1 MLACAELPFRALSLN
16 SSTPAVYAHELG
28 KRFGGKPAVSHVSFE
43 VQPGEVF
50 GLLGP
55 NGAGKTTTLR
65 MLAGLYRPDVGEATV
80 AGISAAGD
88 PDRLRERVGLL
99 TEQPGLYDR
108 LTARE
113 NLAFFARL
121 YGVAR
126 SEVDGR
132 IDRWLDRLGLLEKRD
147 ERAGTLSKG
156 QRQKLAIARAFLHE
170 PPVVL
175 LDEPTSGLDP
185 ESANVV
191 RETIAALSGE
201 GRTLILC
208 SHNLFEVERLCR
220 RVGVLRAFPGEG
232 GRLLVVTEVSHLRG
246 RARMTTIRLTTS
258 AEPFVDALRGIPG
271 IVAAK
276 SEGHELRLELS
287 DGELATPRAIAQL
300 VQAGAAILEVA
311 LGERHLEDA
320 YLALVADS
328 DMEAGAA

>member
-1 MLACAELPFRALSLN
+1 LNPVVRASD
-16 SSTPAVYAHELG
+16 LG
-28 KRFGGKPAVSHVSFE
+28 KRFGPIPAVSGVSFE
-43 VQPGEVF
+43 VQAGEVF

-55 NGAGKTTTLR
+55 NGSGKTTTLR
-65 MLAGLYRPDVGEATV
+65 MLAGLYRPDEGDAVV
-80 AGISAAGD
+80 AGLSASQA

-121 YGVAR
+121 YGVKR

-132 IDRWLDRLGLLEKRD
+132 IDHWLGRLGLSEKRD

-185 ESANVV
+185 ESASVV

-220 RVGVLRAFPGEG
+220 RVGVLRARPGEG
-232 GRLLVVTEVSHLRG
+232 GKLLLVTEVSHLRG
-246 RARMTTIRLTTS
+246 RAKTTTIRLAGP
-258 AEPFVDALRGIPG
+258 AEPFVQALRSLPG
-271 IVAAK
+271 VIGAQA
-276 SEGHELRLELS
+276 EGTQLRLEFAE
-287 DGELATPRAIAQL
+287 GVVATPQAIAEL
-300 VQAGAAILEVA
+300 VQRGAAILEVTLA
-311 LGERHLEDA
+311 ERHLEDA
-320 YLALVADS
+320 YLALVADR

>member
-1 MLACAELPFRALSLN
+1 VSPLVVRARDLGKHFGD
-16 SSTPAVYAHELG
+16 TPAVSG
-28 KRFGGKPAVSHVSFE
+28 VSFE
-43 VQPGEVF
+43 VASGEVF

-65 MLAGLYRPDVGEATV
+65 MLAGLYRPDVGEAV
-80 AGISAAGD
+80 VDGISAADD

-121 YGVAR
+121 YGVA
-126 SEVDGR
+126 SAEVDGR
-132 IDRWLDRLGLLEKRD
+132 IDRWLGRLGLLEKRD
-147 ERAGTLSKG
+147 ARAGTLSKG

-191 RETIAALSGE
+191 RETIAELSGE
-201 GRTLILC
+201 GRTLLLC

-220 RVGVLRAFPGEG
+220 RVGVLRASPGQG
-232 GRLLVVTEVSHLRG
+232 GRLLLVTEVSQLRG
-246 RARMTTIRLTTS
+246 RARLTTIRLTKE
-258 AEPFVDALRGIPG
+258 AEPFVGAMKSLPG
-271 IVAAK
+271 IIAA
-276 SEGHELRLELS
+276 SAEGTRLRLELT
-287 DGELATPRAIAQL
+287 DGEVATPQAVAQL
-300 VQAGAAILEVA
+300 VRQGAEVLEVT

-328 DMEAGAA
+328 DVEEGAA

>member
-1 MLACAELPFRALSLN
+1 LSL
-16 SSTPAVYAHELG
+16 STPAVSARDLG
-28 KRFGGKPAVSHVSFE
+28 KRFGEKPAVSGITFDVE
-43 VQPGEVF
+43 PGEVF

-65 MLAGLYRPDVGEATV
+65 MLAGLYRPDTGEGVV
-80 AGISAAGD
+80 AGLSATRD

-126 SEVDGR
+126 AEVDGR
-132 IDRWLDRLGLLEKRD
+132 IDHWLERLGLLEKRD

-170 PPVVL
+170 PPVVM

-185 ESANVV
+185 ESAHVV
-191 RETIAALSGE
+191 RETIAALGGE

-220 RVGVLRAFPGEG
+220 RVGVLRAFPGQG
-232 GRLLVVTEVSHLRG
+232 GRLLLVTEVSQLRG
-246 RARMTTIRLTTS
+246 RARMITIRLTGP
-258 AEPFVDALRGIPG
+258 AEPFVAALAEMPG
-271 IVAAK
+271 ILAAK
-276 SEGHELRLELS
+276 ADGTQLRLELA
-287 DGELATPRAIAQL
+287 DGEVATPRAVAHL
-300 VQAGAAILEVA
+300 VQRGAQVLEVS

-328 DMEAGAA
+328 DDLEAGAA

>member
-1 MLACAELPFRALSLN
+1 LSLVQ
-16 SSTPAVYAHELG
+16 PAVRARDLG
-28 KRFGGKPAVSHVSFE
+28 KRFGEKPAVSGVTFE
-43 VQPGEVF
+43 VEPGEVF

-65 MLAGLYRPDVGEATV
+65 MLAGLYRPDMGEAIV
-80 AGISAAGD
+80 DGISAAHD

-113 NLAFFARL
+113 NLTFFARL
-121 YGVAR
+121 YGVAPA
-126 SEVDGR
+126 EVDAR
-132 IDRWLDRLGLLEKRD
+132 IDRWLERLGLLEKRD

-191 RETIAALSGE
+191 RETIAALSTE

-232 GRLLVVTEVSHLRG
+232 GRLLVVTEVSQLRG
-246 RARMTTIRLTTS
+246 RARMTTIRLAEA
-258 AEPFVDALRGIPG
+258 AEPFVAGVQQIPG
-271 IVAAK
+271 ITTAEAQGTRLKLEVADA
-276 SEGHELRLELS
+276 
-287 DGELATPRAIAQL
+287 DATTPRAIALL
-300 VQAGAAILEVA
+300 VQQGASVLEVT
-311 LGERHLEDA
+311 LGERHLEEA

-328 DMEAGAA
+328 DIEAGAA